1 MPEQHKV
8 LLISR
13 STPDALIELQSQYPD
28 RVRLFASDLSHDSSG
43 GGAVAQALRHTE
55 SMADLSEGLQEPGAL
70 HGLVVNHGTLG
81 EVARVADSTTEGW
94 LRTFHVNLFSVV
106 SVVQMA
112 LPALRKSKGR
122 IVFTSSGAAGNAYA
136 GWGAYGASKAA
147 LNHLAMTLRAE
158 EPDVTTV
165 SIRPGVVD
173 SEMQREIREVHADTM
188 DEKDRV
194 KFLEAKKM
202 GTLLRPEQPGNVIA
216 RLAVGAPKELSGQ
229 FLSWNDENLQDFQD

>member
-158 EPDVTTV
+158 E
-165 SIRPGVVD
+165 
-173 SEMQREIREVHADTM
+173 QREIREVHANTM

-229 FLSWNDENLQDFQD
+229 FLSWNDKILQDFQD